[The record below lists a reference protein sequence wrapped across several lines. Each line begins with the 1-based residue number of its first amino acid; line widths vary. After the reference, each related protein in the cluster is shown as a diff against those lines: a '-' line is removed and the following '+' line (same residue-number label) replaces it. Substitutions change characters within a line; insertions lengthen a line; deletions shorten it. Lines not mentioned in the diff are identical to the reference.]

1 MARPKLVTEVRT
13 DELGEYTVYM
23 NRVCTGPACGVV
35 LTSRNQ
41 HRSTLMCKVHGRQK
55 EQQQQHMLKL
65 FYTWL
70 KHANA
75 GNHRD
80 VMARAMDDYEL
91 RARLHR
97 AMPQ

>member
-55 EQQQQHMLKL
+55 EQQQQHMHLLIMQVHLKSCVH
-65 FYTWL
+65 T
-70 KHANA
+70 
-75 GNHRD
+75 
-80 VMARAMDDYEL
+80 
-91 RARLHR
+91 
-97 AMPQ
+97 QTT